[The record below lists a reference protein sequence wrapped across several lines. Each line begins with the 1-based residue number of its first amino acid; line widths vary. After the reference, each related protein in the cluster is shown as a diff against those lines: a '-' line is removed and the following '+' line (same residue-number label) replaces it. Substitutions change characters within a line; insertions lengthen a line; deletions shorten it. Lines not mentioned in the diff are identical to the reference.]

1 MYCPNPHDRAGNRM
15 RRTDWNSSQSCPEKS
30 QSPGA
35 FGTEPAKGFQLSN
48 FRAHGMDNTP
58 SAKVSARSNGAVG
71 PQNNEPFISAPV
83 VVHVIST
90 HVTRCIQRASNYSHR
105 LLSVVATMP
114 QAVCCRRNQLQFSE
128 PCIHV

>member
-1 MYCPNPHDRAGNRM
+1 MYCPNPDDRAGDRVS
-15 RRTDWNSSQSCPEKS
+15 RADRNSCQRGPEKS

-58 SAKVSARSNGAVG
+58 SAKVSARSNGAIG

-90 HVTRCIQRASNYSHR
+90 HVTRCIKRASNYAHR
-105 LLSVVATMP
+105 LLSGVATMP
-114 QAVCCRRNQLQFSE
+114 KAVGCR
-128 PCIHV
+128 

>member
-1 MYCPNPHDRAGNRM
+1 MYCPYPDDGTGDRVGGADR
-15 RRTDWNSSQSCPEKS
+15 NSSQSCLEKS

-58 SAKVSARSNGAVG
+58 SAKVSARSNGAIG

-83 VVHVIST
+83 VVHVISA
-90 HVTRCIQRASNYSHR
+90 HVTRCIQRASNYSH
-105 LLSVVATMP
+105 
-114 QAVCCRRNQLQFSE
+114 
-128 PCIHV
+128 